1 MEKTNV
7 FDKELPKWPALVV
20 KGKPVT
26 KDQAKE
32 IIVRTS
38 GFYFGCNDREWES
51 IINELIFGIRATSNE
66 FDKLL
71 KEKHGI
77 DEKDFNKFWEIKE
90 SYYEK
95 YSPIENLYYLSNSR
109 ISSSWIGG
117 PYGWCSWNGKIGCSN
132 YNIGKYPSVT
142 GVYNEWVRIAE
153 AFPYLDLK
161 CQLMDSEAGENEEPK
176 PVVEFEIKNGKVEA
190 YEPTG
195 ILDYPVFGSED
206 ISFRFSNPYAERG
219 CDQETLKDAFEYT
232 EAIFSTKNK
241 IKENQFWESVKEN

>member
-1 MEKTNV
+1 MEENV
-7 FDKELPKWPALVV
+7 FDRGLPKWPALVV

-77 DEKDFNKFWEIKE
+77 DEKDFNKFWEVKE

-95 YSPIENLYYLSNSR
+95 YSPVKNLEYLTNSR
-109 ISSSWIGG
+109 ISSAWIGG
-117 PYGWCSWNGKIGCSN
+117 PHGWCSWNGKIGCSN

-142 GVYNEWVRIAE
+142 DVYNEWVEIAK
-153 AFPYLDLK
+153 AFPFLDLK
-161 CQLMDSEAGENEEPK
+161 CQLMNGEAGEDEVPV
-176 PVVEFEIKNGKVEA
+176 PVVEFEVKDGEVKA
-190 YEPTG
+190 YAPKE
-195 ILDYPVFGSED
+195 ILDYPCFGSDD
-206 ISFRFSNPYAERG
+206 IALRFSNPYAERG
-219 CDQETLKDAFEYT
+219 CDRETLKDALEYVSAEFVT
-232 EAIFSTKNK
+232 REK
-241 IKENQFWESVKEN
+241 IKKNEFWVDLPEI